1 MMYQTVAESDAAEER
16 RRRREEAREEA
27 REVDQYA
34 TAPVTSNESGFVP
47 ENEAPTPPPDTTAD
61 RDRVLAA
68 LKGEVPPVTLKDP
81 TWRERLNMRE
91 HGREPLEVASTPW
104 QTEAADDIGK
114 AVSPFSL
121 VGELPAGVIGRSPQI
136 PRVRLELVNFAKRN
150 VGQWIRYLSSVD
162 DPFKSVHGLAGQVR
176 KGQAGF
182 TEGFEAAVR
191 DKQLYIRYVGEQ
203 SQ

>member
-1 MMYQTVAESDAAEER
+1 MSYQTVAESDAAEER

-27 REVDQYA
+27 RVIEQEGA
-34 TAPVTSNESGFVP
+34 EPVTSNMSGFAP
-47 ENEAPTPPPDTTAD
+47 ENEASTPPPAGTD
-61 RDRVLAA
+61 RNRVLAA

-136 PRVRLELVNFAKRN
+136 PRVRIELVDFAKHN
-150 VGQWIRYLSSVD
+150 MWQWIRYLPSAD

-203 SQ
+203 PQ

>member
-1 MMYQTVAESDAAEER
+1 MSYQTVAESDAAEER

-27 REVDQYA
+27 QEIKQYA
-34 TAPVTSNESGFVP
+34 EPVTSSMSGFAP
-47 ENEAPTPPPDTTAD
+47 ENEVTDTPPASPG

-68 LKGEVPPVTLKDP
+68 LNGEVPPVGLDDP
-81 TWRERLNMRE
+81 NWRERINMRAQ
-91 HGREPLEVASTPW
+91 GIEPLDVEAKRVHLDTEVHA
-104 QTEAADDIGK
+104 
-114 AVSPFSL
+114 SPFNL
-121 VGELPAGVIGRSPQI
+121 VGELPTGVIGRSPQI
-136 PRVRLELVNFAKRN
+136 PRVRSELVDFAKQH

-203 SQ
+203 PE